1 MPAPRSII
9 HIDMDAFFASIEQR
23 DNPQLKGKPVI
34 IGADPRGGRGRGV
47 VSTCSYEA
55 RRYGIHSAMPISAAY
70 RRCPRAAFLPVDM
83 KKYERISGLIYD
95 ILYDFTPQ
103 IEPVGIDEAFL
114 DITGSWRLF
123 GSPLSTSVLIKSK
136 IKKEAALTA
145 SIGLA
150 PTKMAAKIASDLRKP
165 DGLVEVT
172 PHKLLEFLWPL
183 EVERIWGLGKKSKIA
198 LNNTGIRT
206 IGDLAKT
213 DPARMADLFGKNGI
227 CFWKLANGVDESVV
241 VTGGERKSISN
252 EHTFQED
259 TLDGTMV
266 GGTLM
271 QLSEKVSHRLRL
283 EGFKGKTITLK
294 IRLESFQTFT
304 RSCTMPGSTSLA
316 GAIYGKVKNLY
327 EGFEPKR
334 KKVRLLGVKVSNLS
348 KECFRDSLFDKQT
361 ETDRKKEG
369 LQSAIDSIK
378 QEFGSDSIHF
388 ATGSIFDTEE

>member
-1 MPAPRSII
+1 MDAHRSII

-23 DNPQLKGKPVI
+23 DNPQLKGKPVV
-34 IGADPRGGRGRGV
+34 IGADPKGGRGV

-55 RRYGIHSAMPISAAY
+55 RKYGIHSAMPISIAY
-70 RRCPRAAFLPVDM
+70 RTCPRAAFLPVDM
-83 KKYERISGLIYD
+83 KKYERISASIYD

-103 IEPVGIDEAFL
+103 IEPVSIDEAFL

-123 GSPLSTSVLIKSK
+123 GSPLDTAVLIKSR
-136 IKKEAALTA
+136 IKKDTALTA

-198 LNNTGIRT
+198 LNNAGIRT

-227 CFWKLANGVDESVV
+227 CFWKLANGIDESAV
-241 VTGGERKSISN
+241 VTEGETKSISN
-252 EHTFQED
+252 ERTFQED
-259 TLDGTMV
+259 TLNGAKI
-266 GGTLM
+266 GSTLM

-283 EGFKGKTITLK
+283 EGLKGRTITLK
-294 IRLESFQTFT
+294 IRLEGFQTFT
-304 RSCTMPGSTSLA
+304 RSCTMPESTNLA
-316 GAIYGKVKNLY
+316 GAIYGKVKDLY
-327 EGFEPKR
+327 EGFEEPGR
-334 KKVRLLGVKVSNLS
+334 KKVRLLGVKVSNLAADR
-348 KECFRDSLFDKQT
+348 FRDSLFDKRT
-361 ETDRKKEG
+361 EADRKKEG

-378 QEFGSDSIHF
+378 QEFGADSIHF
-388 ATGSIFDTEE
+388 ATGSTCDTEN